1 MRAKSPALLFALAL
15 VPTLILGQSDH
26 PAAFPDCLNS
36 SSSKAP
42 FHSNEH
48 TDCDGDPLDQA
59 NNKIIKEDEELL
71 GIGPRDV
78 RFIGCA
84 AAPFLTVPGSGLISS
99 QATIYYPT
107 GSKFKPDSYAAPL
120 LHELGH
126 VFQLKQAGSY
136 AKLRASLDD
145 SNERIELG
153 ADFIAGIAANKLGLT
168 PAEFLINLALIGSYN
183 IQDKDFHGTPANRTQ
198 AFRNGYF
205 YDNASRIADS
215 YADFQDNLFA
225 YIKH

>member
-1 MRAKSPALLFALAL
+1 MKAKSSALFFALVLVPAL
-15 VPTLILGQSDH
+15 VLGQPDS
-26 PAAFPDCLNS
+26 PAAFPVCLGG
-36 SSSKAP
+36 SSSKTP
-42 FHSNEH
+42 FHPSEH

-71 GIGPRDV
+71 GISPRDV

-84 AAPFLTVPGSGLISS
+84 AAPFLTVPGSGLIRS

-107 GSKFKPDSYAAPL
+107 GSKFKPDYYAAPL

-136 AKLRASLDD
+136 TRLRASLED

-153 ADFIAGIAANKLGLT
+153 ADFIAGLAANKLGLK
-168 PAEFLINLALIGSYN
+168 PADFLINLALIGSYN
-183 IQDKDFHGTPANRTQ
+183 IQDQDFHGTPANRTQ

-205 YDNASRIADS
+205 YDDGGQIADS
-215 YADFQDNLFA
+215 YADFQDNLFGH
-225 YIKH
+225 IKN